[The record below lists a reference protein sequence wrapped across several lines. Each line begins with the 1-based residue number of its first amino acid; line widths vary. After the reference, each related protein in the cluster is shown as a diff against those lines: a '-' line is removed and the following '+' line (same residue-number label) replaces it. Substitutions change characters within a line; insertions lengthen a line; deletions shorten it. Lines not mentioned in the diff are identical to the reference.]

1 MNNKTPANTFNRTF
15 YVANTLEIF
24 ERIAWYGFFT
34 VSSLYMSTSPSAGG
48 LGFSDTERGILQG
61 IIPFFVYVLPVI
73 TGAMGDRVGYRKMF
87 LIAFALLTPSYLL
100 LGQVHE
106 FWPFFFVYMLVAL
119 GAAIFKPLVVGTV
132 ARSSNDDNRGRAFGI
147 FYMMVNV
154 GGFLGPVIAGYVRA
168 ISWDHVFWLSSIAIG
183 INLLIALFF
192 LDDDS
197 PERVQVAAAQES
209 SQEAS
214 EAKSNSSRQ
223 ATSPQQTHEMRSSVS
238 KDRGNGDSKSA
249 TSAALADAIEV
260 LGNGRFA
267 LMLIPIILG
276 LMIAGGGW
284 IAWRHYGLFL
294 LLWLGAQLVWDRILQ
309 SATLG
314 GQDSSSLTQE
324 PLSPIPGSVSPMPGA
339 RSPKPWAGSSAQ
351 GASALSHGGILKTP
365 WYRQTLRVGNAPFLV
380 YLLVLSLFWA
390 VYNQIF
396 LTFPLYIQDFV
407 NTSDA
412 VAIAQSLSNG
422 FAQFIA
428 PVDTARLAEALGA
441 LSATQPGPVEALR
454 ALVQY
459 QVRVPEAELAAGL
472 AALSS
477 GGISADA
484 LANEWASE
492 FRQVSPEYIIAFDF
506 LSIVLFQYFISRWGE
521 NRAPFGML
529 ILGTGLI
536 GAAFVIGGVSH
547 LVAFGGVLTIACVIV
562 FAFGE
567 MLASP
572 KSQEYVASTSSPEKA
587 ALFQGYYFVSIA
599 IGYLLAGIMSGWA
612 YGEIAI
618 KANQPFVMWGL
629 FAGLAVLAM
638 FALALFNRYLAPHMG
653 AVQIPSETS
662 YD

>member
-1 MNNKTPANTFNRTF
+1 MNNKKTANTFTRTF
-15 YVANTLEIF
+15 YIANTLEIF

-34 VSSLYMSTSPSAGG
+34 VSSLYMSTTPSAGG

-61 IIPFFVYVLPVI
+61 IIPFFVYVLPVV

-100 LGQVHE
+100 LGQVRE
-106 FWPFFFVYMLVAL
+106 FWPFFCVYMVVAL

-132 ARSSNDDNRGRAFGI
+132 VRSANDDNRGRAFGI

-154 GGFLGPVIAGYVRA
+154 GGFLGPVIAGFVRA

-192 LDDDS
+192 LEDDS
-197 PERVQVAAAQES
+197 PKRGQTVVDQERDQSNADPLSKTVGLQQRVKAPHDTSSDDENDAAQ
-209 SQEAS
+209 
-214 EAKSNSSRQ
+214 
-223 ATSPQQTHEMRSSVS
+223 
-238 KDRGNGDSKSA
+238 SA
-249 TSAALADAIEV
+249 ASAALADAIEV

-267 LMLIPIILG
+267 LLLIPIILG

-284 IAWRHYGLFL
+284 ITWHDYGLFL
-294 LLWLGAQLVWDRILQ
+294 LFWFGTQVIWDRLV
-309 SATLG
+309 
-314 GQDSSSLTQE
+314 QD
-324 PLSPIPGSVSPMPGA
+324 A
-339 RSPKPWAGSSAQ
+339 
-351 GASALSHGGILKTP
+351 ASEAP
-365 WYRQTLRVGNAPFLV
+365 WYGQKLRVGNAPFLV

-412 VAIAQSLSNG
+412 VAIAKSFSDT

-428 PVDTARLAEALGA
+428 PVDTARLAAALET
-441 LSATQPGPVEALR
+441 LSITQPESAEAR
-454 ALVQY
+454 RTLVQY
-459 QVRVPEAELAAGL
+459 QIRVPVTELGSGL

-477 GGISADA
+477 GDISADR

-492 FRQVSPEYIIAFDF
+492 YRQVSPEYIIAFDF

-529 ILGTGLI
+529 ILGTGMI
-536 GAAFVIGGVSH
+536 GAAFVIGGMSH
-547 LVAFGGVLTIACVIV
+547 MVAFGGVLTIASIIV

-567 MLASP
+567 MFASP
-572 KSQEYVASTSSPEKA
+572 KSQEYVASTSSPEQA

-612 YGEIAI
+612 YGEIAV
-618 KANQPFVMWGL
+618 KANQPFVMWAL
-629 FAGLAVLAM
+629 FAGLAVIAM

-653 AVQIPSETS
+653 AGKKLSEAH

>member
-1 MNNKTPANTFNRTF
+1 MNNKTPANTFTRTF

-34 VSSLYMSTSPSAGG
+34 VSSLYMSTSPSVGG

-87 LIAFALLTPSYLL
+87 LLAFALLTPSYLL
-100 LGQVHE
+100 LGQVHD

-132 ARSSNDDNRGRAFGI
+132 ARSANDENRGRAFGI

-183 INLLIALFF
+183 VNLLIALF
-192 LDDDS
+192 LLEDDS
-197 PERVQVAAAQES
+197 PKRAQVATARDANQELRAAT
-209 SQEAS
+209 AN
-214 EAKSNSSRQ
+214 NSTQ
-223 ATSPQQTHEMRSSVS
+223 ATSPQQIHEMRSNAGT
-238 KDRGNGDSKSA
+238 DDAGNNFGNTDSASQSS
-249 TSAALADAIEV
+249 TSQSAASEALSDAIEV

-284 IAWRHYGLFL
+284 LAWRDYGLFL
-294 LLWLGAQLVWDRILQ
+294 LFWLGAQIIWDRLAVRQSSPERNPSSGQVTAILT
-309 SATLG
+309 A
-314 GQDSSSLTQE
+314 
-324 PLSPIPGSVSPMPGA
+324 
-339 RSPKPWAGSSAQ
+339 
-351 GASALSHGGILKTP
+351 P
-365 WYRQTLRVGNAPFLV
+365 WYRQKLRVGNAPFLV

-407 NTSDA
+407 DTSDA

-428 PVDTARLAEALGA
+428 PVDTARLAEALGVLA
-441 LSATQPGPVEALR
+441 ASQPESVEAFKT
-454 ALVQY
+454 LVQY
-459 QVRVPEAELAAGL
+459 QVRIPEAELAAGF
-472 AALSS
+472 AALSEGS
-477 GGISADA
+477 INVDA
-484 LANEWASE
+484 IASEWASK
-492 FRQVSPEYIIAFDF
+492 FRQISPEYIIAFDF

-521 NRAPFGML
+521 SRAPFGML
-529 ILGTGLI
+529 ILGTGMI

-547 LVAFGGVLTIACVIV
+547 MVAFGGVLTIASVIV

-572 KSQEYVASTSSPEKA
+572 KSQEYVASTSSPQQA

-612 YGEIAI
+612 YAEVAI
-618 KANQPFVMWGL
+618 EANQPFVMWAL

-638 FALALFNRYLAPHMG
+638 IALALFNRFLAPRMG
-653 AVQIPSETS
+653 AGDIPSEAT

>member
-1 MNNKTPANTFNRTF
+1 MLNLNNKTPANSFTRAF
-15 YVANTLEIF
+15 YIANTLEIF

-100 LGQVHE
+100 LGQVDE

-132 ARSSNDDNRGRAFGI
+132 ARSASDDNRGRAFGI

-168 ISWDHVFWLSSIAIG
+168 ISWEHVFWLSSIAIG
-183 INLLIALFF
+183 INLLIALF
-192 LDDDS
+192 LLEDDS
-197 PERVQVAAAQES
+197 PERVQTQES
-209 SQEAS
+209 HRRGDVSSTQASQLAD
-214 EAKSNSSRQ
+214 
-223 ATSPQQTHEMRSSVS
+223 PQQTVDSTSGIS
-238 KDRGNGDSKSA
+238 NNDPNGSTQSA
-249 TSAALADAIEV
+249 ASAALADAIEV

-284 IAWRHYGLFL
+284 MAWRHYGLFL
-294 LLWLGAQLVWDRILQ
+294 LFWLGAQVIWDKAVQ
-309 SATLG
+309 SAASV
-314 GQDSSSLTQE
+314 GQESPSLAEDASSALQVSSSRAQ
-324 PLSPIPGSVSPMPGA
+324 SSVFKA
-339 RSPKPWAGSSAQ
+339 
-351 GASALSHGGILKTP
+351 P
-365 WYRQTLRVGNAPFLV
+365 WYQQKLRVGNAPFLV

-412 VAIAQSLSNG
+412 VAIIQAFSDG

-428 PVDTARLAEALGA
+428 PVDEPRLAEALKT
-441 LSATQPGPVEALR
+441 LLIIQPEPAEVFR

-459 QVRVPEAELAAGL
+459 QVRVPETELVSGL
-472 AALSS
+472 ASLSS

-521 NRAPFGML
+521 NRSPFGML
-529 ILGTGLI
+529 ILGTGMI
-536 GAAFVIGGVSH
+536 GVAFVIGGVSH
-547 LVAFGGVLTIACVIV
+547 MVAFGGILTIASVIV

-572 KSQEYVASTSSPEKA
+572 KSQEYVAATSLPEKA

-618 KANQPFVMWGL
+618 KANQPFVMWAL
-629 FAGLAVLAM
+629 FAGLAVVAM
-638 FALALFNRYLAPHMG
+638 FALALFNRYLAPRMG
-653 AVQIPSETS
+653 AKQIQSETT